1 MGRRC
6 RKLGPRPPCFGRSC
20 SFHRRGAS
28 CCSFPWVGGQG
39 GAARDGPLCRGK
51 PEGVCAC
58 VWGGDGVSP
67 AAAGV
72 LGVGSGGASH
82 LRSRLGNEANLG
94 GQTANNLRL
103 SVVRVGVRVETR
115 RSFSRTFPTQ
125 LAHLAP
131 YCQSRSS
138 SVSRGS
144 TPQPSHRCASKPAF
158 FLNQGPRLG
167 SVTLRFPN
175 RREEAKM

>member
-1 MGRRC
+1 MWVGVVGSWGRGRHVSGV
-6 RKLGPRPPCFGRSC
+6 RVRSTEEEPRVAVSHGSGA
-20 SFHRRGAS
+20 RGAPRETGLS
-28 CCSFPWVGGQG
+28 VGQ
-39 GAARDGPLCRGK
+39 
-51 PEGVCAC
+51 PEGVC
-58 VWGGDGVSP
+58 G
-67 AAAGV
+67 
-72 LGVGSGGASH
+72 GGARQPEGLGSAHGGSSH

-158 FLNQGPRLG
+158 FLNRGPRLG